1 MGQLFYVLDTE
12 LRYTGCFHTRKHR
25 ERGVRKEISIFRKR
39 DLGFSPKARILLRLR
54 YFSALDDREADLISS
69 RKKAESG
76 MPNYALRVLIPR
88 TLEQRVVLLIQW
100 IAL

>member
-54 YFSALDDREADLISS
+54 YFRLLNLVGAMISGLAG
-69 RKKAESG
+69 RGFVK
-76 MPNYALRVLIPR
+76 
-88 TLEQRVVLLIQW
+88 IQPTVGRG
-100 IAL
+100 